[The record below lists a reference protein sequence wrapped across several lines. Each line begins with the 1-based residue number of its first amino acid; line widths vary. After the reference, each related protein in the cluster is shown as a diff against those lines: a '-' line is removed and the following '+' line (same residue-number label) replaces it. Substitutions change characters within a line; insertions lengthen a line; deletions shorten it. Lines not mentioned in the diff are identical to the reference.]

1 MATSLTPE
9 EIQAAFDAYNDEL
22 LRTGKVTAETA
33 EAFADAK
40 AGVKN
45 YTYQLNLSLKQLGN
59 SMLDLGEAFKDGKQG
74 ASVYNNSIKAGADA
88 IDSFAS
94 KFGILGRIIGGLIT
108 AGAKY
113 AVAVNEQSDKLFE
126 SYQQLS
132 RTGAAGASGMKGVFQ
147 SMQDFG
153 YNIEQLGDF
162 GNLIKQ
168 NAESLAQFG
177 GTVAQGTQTF
187 GAVAKG
193 IQRSGL
199 QTEFMR
205 MGMKVDDINQ
215 GMAGYLRITTLT
227 GTAQRKSNSE
237 LTQGAAEYIR
247 NLDTLTKL
255 TGENAATIQQERE
268 ARMNE
273 QRFIAVQTE
282 LEDKAM
288 QARMHGDEAQA
299 KAFEKQMDNNQRLL
313 DMAPKELR
321 SGLIGA
327 MTGFVGSSKEA
338 EALYRTMPQ
347 LFQKVASQ
355 SFEAGKT
362 LDIGAKEASGAIRG
376 FRVLGKVGGFDDTFS
391 SMAGLNKLKVKSLKE
406 SYADQE
412 RIANEQQRDQV
423 ENLDEATEAQV
434 GMRQEQMEVTRAMQT
449 MINKGIVPVTKSMEK
464 LSGAV
469 ESVASNT
476 PGSGAETGTAGK
488 GRGAE
493 ASGSWWS
500 SIFGGSK
507 AAGAPAGKTANA
519 QKAMAY
525 FISQGYTPEQAAGLV
540 GNLQVES
547 GANLNTMAV
556 GDSGKAKGI
565 AQWHPDRQAN
575 FARFSGKSLEKSTLE
590 EQLAFIAHELKTS
603 EGAAGSKLKGAKSA
617 REAAAIVDKMYE
629 RSSGEARNQRMA
641 NADALLGGMGAVSGT
656 TATGATAPSGSFGSL
671 YGVPLGGPNDRY
683 KATVTGV
690 GPDGTKTGSAS
701 AQSAAAAPQNAN
713 DLLATLITKTDET
726 NALMKTNNAQNQ
738 KLLQVARN

>member
-22 LRTGKVTAETA
+22 LRTGKVTKDTA
-33 EAFADAK
+33 EAFNDAK

-45 YTYQLNLSLKQLGN
+45 YTYQLNQSLKQLGS
-59 SMLDLGEAFKDGKQG
+59 SMLDLGTAFKDGKQG

-177 GTVAQGTQTF
+177 GTVAQGTQAFTS
-187 GAVAKG
+187 VAKG
-193 IQRSGL
+193 IQRTGL

-205 MGMKVDDINQ
+205 MGMTVDNINQ
-215 GMAGYLRITTLT
+215 GMAGYLRIQTLT
-227 GTAQRKSNSE
+227 GTAQRQTNAQ

-247 NLDTLTKL
+247 NLDTLTKI

-282 LEDKAM
+282 LEDKAL
-288 QARMHGDEAQA
+288 QARLAGNEAQA
-299 KAFEKQMDNNQRLL
+299 QAFEKQMDNNQRLL

-327 MTGFVGSSKEA
+327 MTGFVGTSKEA

-355 SFEAGKT
+355 SFDAGKT
-362 LDIGAKEASGAIRG
+362 LDIGAQEASGAIRR
-376 FRVLGKVGGFDDTFS
+376 FRGLGKVGGFEDSFV
-391 SMAGLNKLKVKSLKE
+391 SMAGANKLRVKALKE
-406 SYADQE
+406 SYAEQE
-412 RIANEQQRDQV
+412 RISNEQQRDQV
-423 ENLDEATEAQV
+423 ENLDAATESQV

-476 PGSGAETGTAGK
+476 PGSGVETGTAGT
-488 GRGAE
+488 GRGAQ
-493 ASGSWWS
+493 ASGGFFS
-500 SIFGGSK
+500 SLFGGSK

-525 FISQGYTPEQAAGLV
+525 FIAQGYTPEQAAGLV
-540 GNLQVES
+540 GNLQAES
-547 GANLNTMAV
+547 GANLNTAAV
-556 GDSGKAKGI
+556 GDSGRAKGI
-565 AQWHPDRQAN
+565 AQFHPDRQAN
-575 FARFSGKSLEKSTLE
+575 FARFAGKSIEKSTLE

-603 EGAAGSKLKGAKSA
+603 ESAAGTKLKAAKSA
-617 REAAAIVDKMYE
+617 REAAAIIDKFYE
-629 RSSGEARNQRMA
+629 RSSGEARNQRMV
-641 NADALLGGMGAVSGT
+641 NADALLNGGSVAGAVTS
-656 TATGATAPSGSFGSL
+656 APTAPSGSFGSL

-683 KATVTGV
+683 RSTVTGV
-690 GPDGTKTGSAS
+690 GPDGTKTGSPSSQSS
-701 AQSAAAAPQNAN
+701 ATTPQAPE
-713 DLLATLITKTDET
+713 DPLISKLDEMIS
-726 NALMKTNNAQNQ
+726 LQKTNNNQNQ

>member
-22 LRTGKVTAETA
+22 LRTGKVTKETA
-33 EAFADAK
+33 EAFNDAK

-45 YTYQLNLSLKQLGN
+45 YTYQLNQSLKQLGN
-59 SMLDLGEAFKDGKQG
+59 SMLDLGTAFKDGKQG

-177 GTVAQGTQTF
+177 GTVVQGTQAFTS
-187 GAVAKG
+187 VAKG
-193 IQRSGL
+193 IQRTGL

-205 MGMKVDDINQ
+205 MGMTVDNINQ
-215 GMAGYLRITTLT
+215 GMAGYLRIQTLT
-227 GTAQRKSNSE
+227 GTAQRQTNAQ

-282 LEDKAM
+282 LEDKAL
-288 QARMHGDEAQA
+288 QARMAGNEAQA
-299 KAFEKQMDNNQRLL
+299 QAFEKQMDNNQR
-313 DMAPKELR
+313 
-321 SGLIGA
+321 
-327 MTGFVGSSKEA
+327 
-338 EALYRTMPQ
+338 LYRTMPQ

-355 SFEAGKT
+355 SFDAGKT
-362 LDIGAKEASGAIRG
+362 LDIGAQEASGAIRR
-376 FRVLGKVGGFDDTFS
+376 FRGLGKVGGFEDSFV
-391 SMAGLNKLKVKSLKE
+391 SMAGANKLRVKALKE
-406 SYADQE
+406 SYAEQE

-423 ENLDEATEAQV
+423 ENLDAATESQV

-476 PGSGAETGTAGK
+476 PGSGAETGTSGT
-488 GRGAE
+488 GRGAQ
-493 ASGSWWS
+493 ASGGFFS
-500 SIFGGSK
+500 SLFGGSK

-525 FISQGYTPEQAAGLV
+525 FIAQGYTPEQAAGLV
-540 GNLQVES
+540 GNLQAES
-547 GANLNTMAV
+547 GANLNTAAV
-556 GDSGKAKGI
+556 GDSGRAKGI
-565 AQWHPDRQAN
+565 AQFHPDRQAN
-575 FARFSGKSLEKSTLE
+575 FARFAGKSIEKSTLE

-603 EGAAGSKLKGAKSA
+603 ESAAGTKLKGAKSA
-617 REAAAIVDKMYE
+617 REAAAIIDKFYE
-629 RSSGEARNQRMA
+629 RSSGEARNQRMV
-641 NADALLGGMGAVSGT
+641 NADALLSGGSVAGPVTSAPS
-656 TATGATAPSGSFGSL
+656 APSGSFGSL

-683 KATVTGV
+683 RSTVTGV
-690 GPDGTKTGSAS
+690 GPDGVKTGSAS
-701 AQSAAAAPQNAN
+701 AQSSATTTQNKEDLTISKLDELIALQKTKFDAITISGIKN
-713 DLLATLITKTDET
+713 DCPS
-726 NALMKTNNAQNQ
+726 
-738 KLLQVARN
+738 